1 MAQEEEEN
9 VAFVLSQLS
18 KEGDRANERANAMER
33 REEEREEAGGRR
45 KYFLRHD
52 ATDNNLGS
60 NAAAFL
66 PSSDSALAVLESD
79 IHARSARQVGHRATG
94 FNTDPQSR
102 VATPGAY
109 FPFGGGNISKGL
121 FLFMPRVM
129 CKFLLHFRGIWDK
142 NCHRTDAK
150 PMQNNCILTDLGSGH
165 SYAQ

>member
-33 REEEREEAGGRR
+33 REEGERERGGRR

-79 IHARSARQVGHRATG
+79 IHARSGQRDSIQTRNPAWPLQAPISPLAEAIFQKDCFFFSKSYVQV
-94 FNTDPQSR
+94 PS
-102 VATPGAY
+102 
-109 FPFGGGNISKGL
+109 
-121 FLFMPRVM
+121 
-129 CKFLLHFRGIWDK
+129 
-142 NCHRTDAK
+142 
-150 PMQNNCILTDLGSGH
+150 
-165 SYAQ
+165 

>member
-33 REEEREEAGGRR
+33 REEEREKAGGRR

-79 IHARSARQVGHRATG
+79 IHARSARQE
-94 FNTDPQSR
+94 
-102 VATPGAY
+102 GAS
-109 FPFGGGNISKGL
+109 GNGIQYRPAI
-121 FLFMPRVM
+121 PR
-129 CKFLLHFRGIWDK
+129 
-142 NCHRTDAK
+142 
-150 PMQNNCILTDLGSGH
+150 GH
-165 SYAQ
+165 SRHLFPLWRRQYFKRIVSFFAKSNVQVPS

>member
-79 IHARSARQVGHRATG
+79 IHARSARQEAA
-94 FNTDPQSR
+94 S
-102 VATPGAY
+102 
-109 FPFGGGNISKGL
+109 GNGIQYRPAI
-121 FLFMPRVM
+121 PR
-129 CKFLLHFRGIWDK
+129 
-142 NCHRTDAK
+142 
-150 PMQNNCILTDLGSGH
+150 GH
-165 SYAQ
+165 SRRLFPPWRRQCLKRIVSFYAKSNVQVPSSFSRNIG